1 MITSE
6 ILKRVNRYRII
17 CKVQIWFFE
26 KVDKVDNLLVRLDKK
41 KEGSYK

>member
-6 ILKRVNRYRII
+6 IKKRVNRYTII

-26 KVDKVDNLLVRLDKK
+26 KADKIDNLLVRLDKK
-41 KEGSYK
+41 KERSYK